1 MNDTQNSQRG
11 KWQQKMKTHLKLPDP
26 DKIIGQLK
34 KFRKRLPGFYLTIL
48 IVVPAWILSGIYV
61 VAPNEV
67 GVVKLFGKFSR
78 TAEPGLHYHLP
89 YPIESLNKPRV
100 TEVQRFEFG
109 FRTVDPGRPPQYK
122 TVPEEALMLTGDEN
136 IVDLWFIV
144 QLKIKSATDYLFKV
158 ADPAKTIRDAA
169 EATLCAIM
177 GQNKID
183 EAMTHGRFD
192 IQNDA
197 RKTLQEIL
205 DSYESGLQVSTVQ
218 LLAVQPPEQV
228 GDAFKEVISARE
240 EKNKAVNEAES
251 YRNDILP
258 TASGLA
264 VRIQREAE
272 AYKEEKI
279 KRAQGETARFLALL
293 KEYREA
299 KDITRKRL
307 YLETMEEI
315 ASKSRKLVID
325 SDKQGI
331 LPLLPL
337 QELGQRISETA
348 KEKKDLR

>member
-1 MNDTQNSQRG
+1 MNDTQNIQKG
-11 KWQQKMKTHLKLPDP
+11 KGQQKMKAHLRLPDP
-26 DKIIGQLK
+26 DKITGQLK
-34 KFRKRLPGFYLTIL
+34 KVRKRLPGFYTTIL
-48 IVVPAWILSGIYV
+48 IVVPVWILSGIYV
-61 VAPNEV
+61 VAPNEF
-67 GVVKLFGKFSR
+67 GVVKLFGKFAR

-89 YPIESLNKPRV
+89 YPIESLDKPKV

-109 FRTVDPGRPPQYK
+109 FRRVDPGPSPQYK
-122 TVPEEALMLTGDEN
+122 TVPEESLILTGDEN

-158 ADPAKTIRDAA
+158 ADPSKTIRDAA

-177 GQNKID
+177 GKNKID

-240 EKNKAVNEAES
+240 QKNKAINEAES
-251 YRNDILP
+251 YRSDILP
-258 TASGLA
+258 TGRGLA
-264 VRIQREAE
+264 VRIQHEAE

-279 KRAQGETARFLALL
+279 KRAQGETARFLSLL
-293 KEYREA
+293 KEYRKA

-337 QELGQRISETA
+337 QELGQPVSEAT